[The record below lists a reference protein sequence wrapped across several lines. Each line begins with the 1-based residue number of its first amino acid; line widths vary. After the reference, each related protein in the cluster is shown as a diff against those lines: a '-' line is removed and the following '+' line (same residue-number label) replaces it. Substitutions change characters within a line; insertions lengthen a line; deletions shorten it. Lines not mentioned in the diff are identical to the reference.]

1 MFKNSQLWI
10 VHFYVFDPISP
21 LFWAALAAIVG
32 FCTLF
37 MAIYVYHDWSV
48 GKWKICFHIWCVM
61 MIHTCSCLGST
72 SVCPRSAELGCIV
85 RLCKNISGYECLNVS
100 VFVLILPQTNMTFF
114 TTQCFEQRALGI
126 EYKINL
132 ARDTQSSILNVQT
145 VGSDYG
151 SFCHTV
157 VSFGSKNQQ
166 VIHKVCLTY
175 TQRYHTSIP
184 TLVHDEWILMVGFLR
199 SYTFS
204 FAYIDCPPR
213 K

>member
-1 MFKNSQLWI
+1 M
-10 VHFYVFDPISP
+10 
-21 LFWAALAAIVG
+21 
-32 FCTLF
+32 T
-37 MAIYVYHDWSV
+37 
-48 GKWKICFHIWCVM
+48 
-61 MIHTCSCLGST
+61 IHTCSCLGST

-132 ARDTQSSILNVQT
+132 ARDTQSL
-145 VGSDYG
+145 
-151 SFCHTV
+151 
-157 VSFGSKNQQ
+157 
-166 VIHKVCLTY
+166 IHKVCLTY

-199 SYTFS
+199 SYMFS